1 MSEQKIH
8 SPSPLL
14 RSTVNCHLGL
24 VLLITILIPVAE
36 LAAEQPKTVM
46 PEKHRVFFRDN
57 CFECHDAETQ
67 EGKVNLQE
75 LSFELN
81 SLENAEVWQKVLNA
95 INSGEMPPE
104 GEKQPS
110 AEIKTEFLEDLSE
123 QLVTARKILSDS
135 GGVITMRRLNRR
147 EYVNT
152 IRSLLGVEVDAQDLP
167 DDASSGGFDT
177 AGGSLFFSSD
187 QFEQYVKIAR
197 RALDDAIV
205 TGERPET
212 VRNKREAEVAATR
225 AMRSRSNV
233 LKRKKKQAE
242 AWRKSDKP
250 PSDFGFIDAA
260 RVKFEESQYDL
271 NFSFFEWYVNQPAAK
286 DGALL
291 ATSSV
296 GAFVDT
302 TAIPPDAP
310 PGNYLLRV
318 QVGTL
323 EGAQPH
329 RKFLEFGRT
338 IGGQTGEIEVL
349 GCRQITGTRAN
360 PQIIEIPISI
370 NSDGGRSFGLRE
382 RQPNN
387 RTAARL
393 VYRSARAKNGIGPI
407 PALWIDWVEWEG
419 PFVSQWP
426 PTSHKQVFF
435 KKPGTELNDAY
446 AREIIENFAE
456 RAFRIKKPS
465 SAFVDKLMLL
475 FKDQLEM
482 GEPFHEA
489 IKEPLSVV
497 LASPSFLYLGEHSEG
512 QKLTDIELAV
522 RLAYFLWSSPPDD
535 ELFEIARRGE
545 LHKPDVLRQQ
555 TDRLLEDAR
564 ASNFISGF
572 THQWLHME
580 RLDFFQFNHRLY
592 PQFDESAKQA
602 ARQEVY
608 ETISTVLREDLNVGT
623 LLKSDFVVI
632 NDLLAQYY
640 GIDGV
645 VGNHFRKVKAPQGS
659 PRGGLLGTAAILA
672 MGSDGERS
680 SPVER
685 GAWVMRKLLHDPPP
699 PAPPNVPQLS
709 RLNGQLLSARNL
721 QTAHMEEPQCAQC
734 HRKIDPIGFGLQN
747 FDAIG
752 RWRDQEYTEIA
763 AGTRIKKKKLHPI
776 DASGT
781 LPDGTPFTGYFELR
795 DGIAEQENAFARG
808 LTESLIAYG
817 LGRPYGFTDFDLA
830 EEIIDNAQADRYQ
843 LRTFIHSLIQSQ
855 KFQSKSL

>member
-1 MSEQKIH
+1 MNRYVCLI
-8 SPSPLL
+8 
-14 RSTVNCHLGL
+14 
-24 VLLITILIPVAE
+24 LLITLTVPVTL
-36 LAAEQPKTVM
+36 LAAERPVAVM
-46 PEKHRVFFRDN
+46 PEKHAVFIRDN
-57 CFECHDAETQ
+57 CLQCHNADTQ
-67 EGKVNLQE
+67 EGKVDLEN
-75 LSFELN
+75 LSFDLN
-81 SLENAEVWQKVLNA
+81 DLETAEVWQKVLNA
-95 INSGEMPPE
+95 MNSGEMPPE
-104 GEKQPS
+104 DEKQPS
-110 AEIKTEFLEDLSE
+110 AEMKTAFLEDLSE
-123 QLVTARKILSDS
+123 QIVTARKILSDS

-152 IRSLLGVEVDAQDLP
+152 IRSLLGVEVNAQDLP

-177 AGGSLFFSSD
+177 SGGSLFFSSD
-187 QFEQYVKIAR
+187 QFEQYLKIAR

-212 VRNKREAEVAATR
+212 VREKREAEVAANR
-225 AMRSRSNV
+225 SMRSRSNV
-233 LKRKKKQAE
+233 LKRKKEQAD
-242 AWRKSDKP
+242 AWRKSDQP

-291 ATSSV
+291 ATSSL

-302 TAIPPDAP
+302 TTIPPDAP

-318 QVGTL
+318 QVGAL
-323 EGAQPH
+323 DGAQPH

-338 IGGQTGEIEVL
+338 IQAQTGELEVL
-349 GCRQITGTRAN
+349 GCQQITGTRAN
-360 PQIIEIPISI
+360 PQIIEISISI
-370 NSDGGRSFGLRE
+370 GNDGTRSFGLRE

-407 PALWIDWVEWEG
+407 PGLWVDWVEWEG
-419 PFVSQWP
+419 PIVNQWP
-426 PTSHKQVFF
+426 PLSHKQVFF
-435 KKPGTELNDAY
+435 KKPGTELNEGY

-465 SAFVDKLMLL
+465 TAFVDKLMLL
-475 FKDQLEM
+475 FQERIEM

-497 LASPSFLYLGEHSEG
+497 LASPSFLYLGESSEG
-512 QKLTDIELAV
+512 QQLTDTELAV
-522 RLAYFLWSSPPDD
+522 RLAYFLWSCPPDN
-535 ELFEIARRGE
+535 ELLEIAKQGKLR
-545 LHKPDVLRQQ
+545 KPDVLRQQ

-564 ASNFISGF
+564 SSHFISGF

-608 ETISTVLREDLNVGT
+608 ETISTVLRDDLNVGR

-632 NDLLAQYY
+632 NDLLAAYY

-645 VGNHFRKVKAPQGS
+645 TGNHFRKVKVPQNS

-709 RLNGQLLSARNL
+709 RLNGQLLSARDL

-752 RWRDQEYTEIA
+752 RWRDEEYTEVA

-781 LPDGTPFTGYFELR
+781 LPDGTTFTGYFELR
-795 DGIAEQENAFARG
+795 DGIAEHEETFARG

-830 EEIIDNAQADRYQ
+830 EEIIDHVQSNRYR
-843 LRTFIHSLIQSQ
+843 LKTFIHSLIQSE